1 MKTKPLKFLLALIF
15 LFLFSGFVYDGE
27 PEAKKEYW
35 ENGKL
40 RLERHYQDGK
50 LEGLSTYFYENGIKM
65 LEVHYKDGK
74 KEGLQTHWYTNGEK
88 WYELHYKY
96 GKKDGLDTEWYFN

>member
-88 WYELHYKY
+88 WYERHYKD
-96 GKKDGLDTEWYFN
+96 GKKIGRASCRERV